1 MTTTD
6 TAYRDPT
13 PSLVAT
19 LRDEIDH
26 LRRENDRLTADRAK
40 ARAAAVGLAIS
51 SVWAVGIIA
60 ALVLGIGATAKTCA
74 YGADARRNAE
84 REAAE
89 YHRRTSGALPF
100 AVMCSAADQGP
111 GNFDHACL
119 VYRVAADPRPMLLR
133 CDSDPPRWS
142 DGCREPGRVP

>member
-1 MTTTD
+1 MSD
-6 TAYRDPT
+6 TAYRDP
-13 PSLVAT
+13 SASQVEA
-19 LRDEIDH
+19 
-26 LRRENDRLTADRAK
+26 LTAENARLRAENSSLRAAREK
-40 ARAAAVGLAIS
+40 ARAEAVGLAIS
-51 SVWAVGIIA
+51 SAWALGIIA
-60 ALVLGIGATAKTCA
+60 AVILGVGAAAKTCA

-89 YHRRTSGALPF
+89 YHRRTNGVPPF

-119 VYRVAADPRPMLLR
+119 VYRVAADPRPLRLR